1 MWSAFLP
8 EVKGKLTGYALRV
21 PVITGSLVDVTF
33 ELSKETTVEE
43 INSVFKNAAEN
54 ELKGILKYTDE
65 PIVSSDIIGDNHSSI
80 LDSSLT
86 LVQERMVKVVSWYDN
101 EWGYSLR
108 VLDLTKYVAERM

>member
-1 MWSAFLP
+1 M
-8 EVKGKLTGYALRV
+8 TGYALRV

-65 PIVSSDIIGDNHSSI
+65 PLVSTDIIGENNSSI
-80 LDSSLT
+80 FDSSLT
-86 LVQERMVKVVSWYDN
+86 LVKDKMVKLVAWYDN
-101 EWGYSLR
+101 EWGYAQR